1 MTTLIDIDFM
11 RVFEI
16 ISDVNALEVTQRVI
30 QGEITFHQA
39 RVVQLN
45 EMNKALGARMEQLR
59 KTNT

>member
-1 MTTLIDIDFM
+1 M